1 MNGDAGR
8 HVLAIN
14 AGSSSLKAAVYGT
27 DTGPPL
33 ALAINVERIGGAG
46 GHLRVRD
53 GSGATIFE
61 RAQDLPDY
69 PVALTALFA
78 ALGEHE
84 AVGGLTAV
92 GHRIVHGGPQ
102 HWQPQRVSPALLDDL
117 RDMVPL
123 APDHMP
129 QALAGIEHVSRAWPS
144 LPQVACFDSAFHR
157 TLPPPARM
165 FALPQRLHDEGVIRY
180 GFHGLSYESI
190 IHQLRDIDPSA
201 AAARVIVAHLGNG
214 ASMAAIAGGA
224 SVDTTM
230 GYTPNSGLVMG
241 TRSGDIDPGVLVHL
255 LAAGRMTPQAL
266 VTLLDEQSGLLGV
279 SGSSGDM
286 RDLLA
291 AESTDP
297 RAAEAIALFC
307 HRAKK
312 YLGAFAAVLGG
323 LDTLVFTGGIGE
335 KAAPIRERICA
346 GLDFLGIG
354 LDPEANRI
362 HAPVISRSDCAVSV
376 RVMPTN
382 EEAMIARNAIEVL
395 GLQRDRSRNESVHV

>member
-1 MNGDAGR
+1 MNGNADR
-8 HVLAIN
+8 HLLAIN
-14 AGSSSLKAAVYGT
+14 AGSSSLKAALYGM
-27 DTGPPL
+27 DTGQPL
-33 ALAINVERIGGAG
+33 VLAINVERIGGAAG

-53 GSGATIFE
+53 GSGATIVE
-61 RAQDLPDY
+61 RAQDVRDY
-69 PVALTALFA
+69 QSALTVLFA

-84 AVGGLTAV
+84 AVGGLAAV

-102 HWQPQRVSPALLDDL
+102 RWQPQRVSPALLDEL

-144 LPQVACFDSAFHR
+144 LPQVACFDTAFHR
-157 TLPPPARM
+157 PLPPPARR

-190 IHQLRDIDPSA
+190 IHQLRAIDPSA

-224 SVDTTM
+224 SIDTTM

-241 TRSGDIDPGVLVHL
+241 TRSGDIDPGVLLHL

-297 RAAEAIALFC
+297 HAAAAIALFC
-307 HRAKK
+307 YRAKK

-323 LDTLVFTGGIGE
+323 LDTVVFTGGIGE
-335 KAAPIRERICA
+335 KAAAIRERICA
-346 GLDFLGIG
+346 DLEFIGIG
-354 LDPEANRI
+354 LDPEANRN
-362 HAPVISRSDCAVSV
+362 HAPVISRRGSAVRV
-376 RVMPTN
+376 RVMMTN
-382 EEAMIARNAIEVL
+382 EEAMIARNAIEL
-395 GLQRDRSRNESVHV
+395 LDLQLDLNESIHV